1 MKELLLLCTKH
12 IHLTL
17 GPLLANVYMCSLKK
31 SIVPTL
37 EGCLVHWKTIIHD
50 THGYIGL
57 DVSFLDV
64 SIRRSTNGKLE
75 RIGFK
80 KETNTY
86 VCMNWNSDASMKWK
100 IGTLKSSKK
109 IFSYMLLSTPIT

>member
-37 EGCLVHWKTIIHD
+37 EGCLVHWKTVIHD

-57 DVSFLDV
+57 DKIDYV
-64 SIRRSTNGKLE
+64 
-75 RIGFK
+75 FK
-80 KETNTY
+80 K
-86 VCMNWNSDASMKWK
+86 
-100 IGTLKSSKK
+100 LKTSHQQV
-109 IFSYMLLSTPIT
+109 